1 MERLIPVEIFRK
13 KSNTF
18 WDISVFTETTKIFCT
33 ICLDYQCQASCREK
47 AKNLRVFCKWY
58 NSIPFLFLVPPQ
70 KTVSFDG
77 NFSPKFPYNG
87 RRSRKELNSHWNGLG
102 HQHGRRFIV
111 LRHQFDG
118 RDRFFFTLISI
129 GYFNHLSNKT
139 DQHQISPCNIN
150 AL

>member
-1 MERLIPVEIFRK
+1 MEIFYR
-13 KSNTF
+13 
-18 WDISVFTETTKIFCT
+18 
-33 ICLDYQCQASCREK
+33 
-47 AKNLRVFCKWY
+47 
-58 NSIPFLFLVPPQ
+58 
-70 KTVSFDG
+70 
-77 NFSPKFPYNG
+77 NFRTNG

-118 RDRFFFTLISI
+118 RDRFF
-129 GYFNHLSNKT
+129 NHLSNKT